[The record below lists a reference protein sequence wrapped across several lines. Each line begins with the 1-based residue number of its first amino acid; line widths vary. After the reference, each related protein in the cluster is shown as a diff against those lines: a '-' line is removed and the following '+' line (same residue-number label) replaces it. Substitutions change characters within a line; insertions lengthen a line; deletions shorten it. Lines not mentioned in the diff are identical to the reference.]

1 MAGFNLLRGLRSIGK
16 RAVTTADVTGLQTA
30 LDGKASVDRVA
41 TFDLYWNVA
50 SLALPQ
56 DIVSRTIVAA
66 TARHIVD
73 MTDYTEARLILFA
86 ASNSSA
92 SHKVA
97 AEYSLDNGSTWNE
110 IDGTSGPI
118 ITLDTG
124 GSTAA
129 PKASAWVTILAEARA
144 AVQVRVVHLDGDSA
158 NDATLYRAA
167 LQLR

>member
-1 MAGFNLLRGLRSIGK
+1 
-16 RAVTTADVTGLQTA
+16 
-30 LDGKASVDRVA
+30 
-41 TFDLYWNVA
+41 
-50 SLALPQ
+50 
-56 DIVSRTIVAA
+56 
-66 TARHIVD
+66 
-73 MTDYTEARLILFA
+73 LILFA